1 LFLSRGRGGGRPG
14 LILQIESATKNYS
27 INIVMTELISN
38 IF

>member
-1 LFLSRGRGGGRPG
+1 LTYMSRGAGGGG
-14 LILQIESATKNYS
+14 LILQIESETKNYS